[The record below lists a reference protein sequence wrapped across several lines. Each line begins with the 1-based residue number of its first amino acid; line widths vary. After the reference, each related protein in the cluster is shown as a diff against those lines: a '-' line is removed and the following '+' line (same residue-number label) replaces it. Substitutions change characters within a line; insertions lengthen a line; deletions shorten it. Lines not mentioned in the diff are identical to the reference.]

1 MARLESIA
9 MLAELDGAVLVD
21 KPANMASH
29 DVVKVVKQHFNLVK
43 TGHGGTLEPN
53 ATGLFILLVGDGT
66 RFASDLMGRDRAFTA
81 TIRLGRVTDTQDREG
96 RTLSESPFDGVTRAA
111 FDAALP
117 EFRGDIFQTPPAFS
131 TIKMTG
137 HPGYDIVE
145 TPADERTARL
155 VHVYR
160 LAVTEFA
167 PPLVTFDLFCTKGV
181 CVRALAHDLGAVLG
195 CGACLES
202 LRRVKCGP
210 FDVADAISFMDLLKL
225 DAVGFRERVVR
236 PGGVYAQ

>member
-1 MARLESIA
+1 MARLDSIA

-43 TGHGGTLEPN
+43 AGHGGTLEPN
-53 ATGLFILLVGDGT
+53 ATGLFVLLVGDGT
-66 RFASDLMGRDRAFTA
+66 RLASDLMGRDRAFTA

-96 RTLSESPFDGVTRAA
+96 RTLSESPVAITREAL
-111 FDAALP
+111 DAALP

-145 TPADERTARL
+145 TPADERAARL

-160 LAVTEFA
+160 LAVTDFA
-167 PPLVTFDLFCTKGV
+167 PPLVTFDLLCTKGV
-181 CVRALAHDLGAVLG
+181 CVRALAHDIGKALG

-202 LRRVKCGP
+202 LRRVKCGSL
-210 FDVADAISFMDLLKL
+210 DVADAISFMDLLKL
-225 DAVGFRERVVR
+225 DAVGFRARVVR
-236 PGGVYAQ
+236 PGGVYAK

>member
-1 MARLESIA
+1 MAKLDSIA

-29 DVVKVVKQHFNLVK
+29 DVMKVVKQHFNLVK

-53 ATGLFILLVGDGT
+53 ATGLFVLLV
-66 RFASDLMGRDRAFTA
+66 A

-96 RTLSESPFDGVTRAA
+96 RTLSESPFDGVTRESL
-111 FDAALP
+111 DAALP

-160 LAVTEFA
+160 LVVTDFA

-181 CVRALAHDLGAVLG
+181 CVRALAHDIGAALG

>member
-1 MARLESIA
+1 MAKLESIA

-96 RTLSESPFDGVTRAA
+96 RTLSESPFDGVTRESL
-111 FDAALP
+111 DAALP

-167 PPLVTFDLFCTKGV
+167 PPLITFDLFCTKGV
-181 CVRALAHDLGAVLG
+181 CVRALAHDIGAALG

>member
-1 MARLESIA
+1 MAKLDSIA

-96 RTLSESPFDGVTRAA
+96 RTFSESPFDGVTRESLE
-111 FDAALP
+111 AALP

-145 TPADERTARL
+145 TPVRRASCTCTGLPSPNSPRRSSRSTSSARRACACARL
-155 VHVYR
+155 R
-160 LAVTEFA
+160 TTSARRSGA
-167 PPLVTFDLFCTKGV
+167 G
-181 CVRALAHDLGAVLG
+181 RALNRSGA
-195 CGACLES
+195 
-202 LRRVKCGP
+202 
-210 FDVADAISFMDLLKL
+210 
-225 DAVGFRERVVR
+225 
-236 PGGVYAQ
+236 

>member
-1 MARLESIA
+1 MAKLESIA

-43 TGHGGTLEPN
+43 AGHGGTLEPN

-66 RFASDLMGRDRAFTA
+66 RLAADLMGRDRAFTA

-96 RTLSESPFDGVTRAA
+96 RTISEAPVAVTREAL
-111 FDAALP
+111 DAALP
-117 EFRGDIFQTPPAFS
+117 EFCGDIFQTPPAFS

-145 TPADERTARL
+145 TPADERAARL

-160 LAVTEFA
+160 LVVTDFA
-167 PPLVTFDLFCTKGV
+167 PPLVTFDLLCTKGV
-181 CVRALAHDLGAVLG
+181 CVRALTHDIGAVLG

-210 FDVADAISFMDLLKL
+210 LDVADAISFMDLLKL
-225 DAVGFRERVVR
+225 DAVGFRARVVR